1 MIEKSSPLRLA
12 IEHASNSTLLQTFA
26 EQEFISAGLVEPKSA
41 DLVLSASE
49 HGIQLMWQSSE
60 FGKLKYCIDVD
71 AFAHQQKT
79 FPAAKQAGLN
89 QAVGKKSRTVID
101 ATAGWGGDA
110 LLLCS
115 QGMELTLIERNPI
128 IALLLE
134 DAMLRLAR
142 TDWALQHHVSIP
154 RVING
159 DAISVLGEVSQVDCI
174 YLDPMFP
181 SKRKKSAAV
190 NKYMRLL
197 RSLVGPD
204 QDAVQL
210 LDAALASQCS
220 RVVVKRPDYAD
231 PLKAKPTQQFS
242 SKLLHY
248 DVYIKH
254 QSTL

>member
-1 MIEKSSPLRLA
+1 MIEKSSPLKLA
-12 IEHASNSTLLQTFA
+12 VEHASNSNILQAFVGQAYIDT
-26 EQEFISAGLVEPKSA
+26 QLVEPKSA

-49 HGIQLMWQSSE
+49 RGIQLQWQSNK
-60 FGKLKYCIDVD
+60 FGKLKYWIDVE
-71 AFAHQQKT
+71 AFAAQQKT
-79 FPAAKQAGLN
+79 FPAAKQVGLN

-115 QGMELTLIERNPI
+115 QGIELTLIERNPI
-128 IALLLE
+128 IALLLK
-134 DAMLRLAR
+134 DAMVRLAR
-142 TDWALQHHVSIP
+142 TAWARQHQVQIP

-159 DAISVLGEVSQVDCI
+159 DAISLLAKASQVDCI

-181 SKRKKSAAV
+181 SKRKRSAAV

-197 RSLVGPD
+197 QRLVGPD
-204 QDAVQL
+204 QDAVEL
-210 LDAALASQCS
+210 LDAALGSKS
-220 RVVVKRPDYAD
+220 RRVVVKRPDYAA

-248 DVYIKH
+248 DVYLKH
-254 QSTL
+254 